1 MRRKMLPSEGG
12 RGLPDEKLE
21 ERHLRLLQ
29 ACPVSDLDLT
39 ESPNSPFIIESADFL
54 GKHAVLGNVVKN
66 LLESTADGVAPEVW
80 R

>member
-1 MRRKMLPSEGG
+1 MLPSEGG

-29 ACPVSDLDLT
+29 ACPVPDLDLT

>member
-1 MRRKMLPSEGG
+1 MLPSEEG
-12 RGLPDEKLE
+12 RGLPDGKLE

-39 ESPNSPFIIESADFL
+39 ESPNLPFIVENADFFS
-54 GKHAVLGNVVKN
+54 KHAVLGNVVKN
-66 LLESTADGVAPEVW
+66 SLESTADGVASEVW

>member
-1 MRRKMLPSEGG
+1 M
-12 RGLPDEKLE
+12 PDEKLE

-39 ESPNSPFIIESADFL
+39 ESPNLPFVIESADFL
-54 GKHAVLGNVVKN
+54 SKHAVLGNVAKN
-66 LLESTADGVAPEVW
+66 FLESTADGVASEVW